1 MKTEEREALSSLQK
15 AKKRKGRVVPFTL
28 LTMIKKINEASKKHE
43 KTPRAREERKEE
55 NIETFFFSLAHQNSV
70 GYIFKSHSLDALN
83 ALPLHPVAS
92 PPPHTV
98 RVVLFSSVSVD
109 APSGQVIFLFSR
121 LVF

>member
-83 ALPLHPVAS
+83 ALPLPPGAS

-121 LVF
+121 LV